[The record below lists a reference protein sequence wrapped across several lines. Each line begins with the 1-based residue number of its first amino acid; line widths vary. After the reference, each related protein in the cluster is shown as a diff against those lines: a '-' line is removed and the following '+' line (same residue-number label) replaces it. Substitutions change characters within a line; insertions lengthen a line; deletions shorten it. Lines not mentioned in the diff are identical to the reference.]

1 MDSCRGGK
9 VHVGPTSVGVGAAM
23 RHGGGEIGALSHRC
37 SLLLEGAPVM
47 ATMKG
52 PRQLHRRC
60 PDMGE
65 EVMTKGSQHDGSDG
79 DGALAMAASAPV
91 ASLMAVQRWQHSR
104 ETKILQSDSS

>member
-1 MDSCRGGK
+1 
-9 VHVGPTSVGVGAAM
+9 
-23 RHGGGEIGALSHRC
+23 
-37 SLLLEGAPVM
+37 VM
-47 ATMKG
+47 AAMKG

-65 EVMTKGSQHDGSDG
+65 EAMTKGSQHDG

-104 ETKILQSDSS
+104 ETKILQSDSG